1 MSSTDQPTIRF
12 TQTDSE
18 PLILPLLVGK
28 PPHPISY
35 AIKVIVTDSITN
47 IYEKIAIYDK
57 SSLFCKVETSL
68 DDNFCKVET
77 SLGDTKVVTSID
89 DDNFCMV
96 ETSLCES
103 KVGTSLGESKVGTS
117 LGESK
122 VGTSLGESKVG
133 TSLGE
138 IRRHFAM
145 SLKENDLLSHVKD
158 LLLIKGIRLSKSV
171 HFEFEVMC
179 HFIENAKNRDNDMC
193 TYMTQGFS
201 CEGLQPT
208 KFEKSSN
215 HSYNY
220 LCKI

>member
-117 LGESK
+117 LGE
-122 VGTSLGESKVG
+122 
-133 TSLGE
+133 